1 MTETP
6 FPLINPHNR
15 LFATMGID
23 EGTYSFEA
31 QQLPSTYYMN
41 AANEFARLRPLHSS
55 GFAVFDSAT
64 RRVVIYTGAWDRRES
79 LNDNVADVGNVLSE
93 VLGNTSYDI
102 TTKIG
107 QLKQNTMTTNA
118 VRAHN
123 QNPQG
128 NLNHSVVYISDGDLK
143 GCFFGGDHN
152 ITGNRYSPMRIAD
165 ARQGTSRAHTG
176 HGFVTKETAE
186 SYYQNHYPGI
196 LEGLMQLGQLKQQFK
211 IDLSPKGRALDFVVE
226 TGTEY
231 FAEKMFDNREE
242 QSNFIRQFIMSF
254 L

>member
-23 EGTYSFEA
+23 EANYTFNT

-55 GFAVFDSAT
+55 GFGIFDSAT
-64 RRVVIYTGAWDRRES
+64 RRVAIYTGDWRRNES
-79 LNDNVADVGNVLSE
+79 LNENVADVAHVLSE
-93 VLGNTSYDI
+93 VLGTTSYDI
-102 TTKIG
+102 TTKID
-107 QLKQNTMTTNA
+107 QLKQNTMSTIA
-118 VRAHN
+118 VRNHN
-123 QNPQG
+123 QNPQA
-128 NLNHSVVYISDGDLK
+128 NLNRSVVYINDGDLK
-143 GCFFGGDHN
+143 GSFFGGDQN
-152 ITGNRYSPMRIAD
+152 VTGNQYQVMRIAD

-176 HGFVTKETAE
+176 HSFVTKDTAE
-186 SYYQNHYPGI
+186 IYYQNHYPGI

-231 FAEKMFDNREE
+231 FAEKMFDSREM